1 MGILGFLLKRF
12 KQESVVD
19 RHARLVAA
27 WRTGLIKAKL
37 DMSFRLFILFMGFS
51 RLTGKDPDAGGD

>member
-1 MGILGFLLKRF
+1 MKRF

-27 WRTGLIKAKL
+27 WRTALIKAKL
-37 DMSFRLFILFMGFS
+37 DVSFCLFILFMEFS
-51 RLTGKDPDAGGD
+51 RLTGKDPDAGKD

>member
-1 MGILGFLLKRF
+1 MKRF